1 MGWAIKVGIK
11 MGIKGAIFWPT
22 AATSLALLVS
32 IPSLIDDGI
41 IDSNGKIIAI
51 IFDLYISLNACV
63 FLIEL
68 LVLFTHIYFFE
79 RISAL
84 LLVKQVARN
93 LNQSSR
99 C

>member
-1 MGWAIKVGIK
+1 MGWAIEVGIK

-51 IFDLYISLNACV
+51 LFDLYISLNICMHV
-63 FLIEL
+63 YFLL
-68 LVLFTHIYFFE
+68 
-79 RISAL
+79 S
-84 LLVKQVARN
+84 
-93 LNQSSR
+93 

>member
-1 MGWAIKVGIK
+1 

-51 IFDLYISLNACV
+51 LFDLYISLNICMHV
-63 FLIEL
+63 
-68 LVLFTHIYFFE
+68 YF
-79 RISAL
+79 
-84 LLVKQVARN
+84 
-93 LNQSSR
+93 
-99 C
+99 